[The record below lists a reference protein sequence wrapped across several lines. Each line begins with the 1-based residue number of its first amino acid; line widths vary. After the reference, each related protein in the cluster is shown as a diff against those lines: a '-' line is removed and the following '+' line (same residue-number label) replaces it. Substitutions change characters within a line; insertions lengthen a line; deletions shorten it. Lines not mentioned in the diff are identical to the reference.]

1 MSASGHGETIV
12 QPPISEYAKFMRNL
26 MPANIPE
33 TYTLKP
39 MFKDVASDKNI
50 RNGIIAFRDFLHLFC
65 DLLIFD
71 GDMYAKPKRTKNPD
85 SYPFL
90 HDVNQ
95 LLIHIGYHGKLA
107 DSGGSLLVTKTA
119 LKISAPK
126 QKECLRF
133 LTLCGFVFAGEEFM
147 EVTYPAAPILLTGL
161 KALSIASKE
170 LYMQFANNAHNLF
183 RCDYRVMQA
192 EDVDMLDVLT
202 DILHPLPE
210 KIQKFAYEL
219 HQRYIDMGLTCS
231 TLYDNAVHFVY
242 ANTVKSRKALSTRD
256 IYSKRVWQF
265 HCSMKYGFSI
275 FVRAKK
281 TSKYADAIAKFPLF
295 LQEKISKGYGCDR
308 KLHGEHCQGGCQGI
322 RLPLNDG
329 IVDMKQA
336 IEIWLDNE
344 MN

>member
-1 MSASGHGETIV
+1 MSATNHGEAAM
-12 QPPISEYAKFMRNL
+12 QPPVSEYAKYMKNL
-26 MPANIPE
+26 IPVSIPE

-39 MFKDVASDKNI
+39 MFKDIADEKNI
-50 RNGIIAFRDFLHLFC
+50 RTGVLAFRDFLHLFC
-65 DLLIFD
+65 DRLILE
-71 GDMYAKPKRTKNPD
+71 GDAHVKPKKTTNPD
-85 SYPFL
+85 SYQFL
-90 HDVNQ
+90 HNVNQ
-95 LLIHIGYHGKLA
+95 LLLHIGFHGKLA
-107 DSGGSLLVTKTA
+107 ENGDSLLVTEA
-119 LKISAPK
+119 APKISAAK
-126 QKECLRF
+126 QMECLRF
-133 LTLCGFVFAGEEFM
+133 LALCGFVFTGDGFM
-147 EVTYPAAPILLTGL
+147 EVTYPNAPILLTGL
-161 KALSIASKE
+161 KALSITSKE
-170 LYMQFANNAHNLF
+170 LYVQFVNNAHNLF

-192 EDVDMLDVLT
+192 EDVDMLDVLK

-219 HQRYIDMGLTCS
+219 HRRYIDMGMTCS